1 MSSNLTIAVFKE
13 LHLYDFLV
21 FIYTELGVDN
31 FLAYGVIQ
39 FFMGHVILHR
49 RYKFSCELFSWVA
62 MQVVGYK

>member
-21 FIYTELGVDN
+21 CIYTELGVDN

-49 RYKFSCELFSWVA
+49 QYKFSCELFLWVA